1 MKLKDLL
8 KTVQDVVL
16 TPEQEK
22 QIKEYLGIKEPKR
35 WKPNPGERYWY
46 IPHCSDIMS
55 TSWSNYCD
63 LDADLFA
70 MGNCFKTETDAEFA
84 LEKHLVYQELKQ
96 FADENNDPIDW
107 NNQRSHKY
115 SIAYSHEETKRLY
128 ITCWSTYQF
137 MGCVWFSSM
146 ELAEQAIQKVG
157 EDRIKKYLFGVE

>member
-1 MKLKDLL
+1 MKIKDLL
-8 KTVQDVVL
+8 ENVQDVVL

-46 IPHCSDIMS
+46 IPHCSDIAS
-55 TSWSNYCD
+55 TPWSNYCE

-70 MGNCFKTETDAEFA
+70 MGNCFKTKEEAEFA
-84 LEKHLVYQELKQ
+84 LEKHLVYQELKH
-96 FADENNDPIDW
+96 FADENNDRPIEW
-107 NNQRSHKY
+107 ENPNAENYHIYFLYEENNLKVSG
-115 SIAYSHEETKRLY
+115 
-128 ITCWSTYQF
+128 CWRWQDIGQIY
-137 MGCVWFSSM
+137 FSSK